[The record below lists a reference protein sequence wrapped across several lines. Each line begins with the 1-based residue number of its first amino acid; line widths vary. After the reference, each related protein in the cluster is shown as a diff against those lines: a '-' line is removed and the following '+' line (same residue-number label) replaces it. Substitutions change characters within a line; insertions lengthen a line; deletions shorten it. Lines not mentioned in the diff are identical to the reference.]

1 MKNKVFIFA
10 LFLLF
15 LPVKSYAFAL
25 TGSTYPIVEPSLLSQ
40 ILRRARKIEE
50 HPERTI
56 KKLKKKVL
64 HYKPDYYNNLSP
76 AQKSYVFYH
85 DPVYTLPVAIP
96 KVKGGKVV
104 GVLYPKGFKFHVLK
118 YLPFDFPTIV
128 IFDMRNK
135 YQRRYAFDK
144 YDKDVTALLFTTSG
158 DLHDIIKTAKKFD
171 KMVYTNINVLDR
183 RFGVKNTVSVVTR
196 SVSRPD
202 DFKVRVIGIK
212 YLRRYYLKTKK

>member
-10 LFLLF
+10 LFLLL
-15 LPVKSYAFAL
+15 LPLKSYALAL
-25 TGSTYPIVEPSLLSQ
+25 TGTTYPIVEPSLLSQ

-64 HYKPDYYNNLSP
+64 HYKPDYYNKLRP

-85 DPVYTLPVAIP
+85 DPIYTLPFSIP

-104 GVLYPKGFKFHVLK
+104 GILYPKGFRFHVLK
-118 YLPFDFPTIV
+118 YLPFDFPTVV
-128 IFDMRNK
+128 IFDMQNK
-135 YQRRYAFDK
+135 YERRYVYNK
-144 YDKDVTALLFTTSG
+144 YDKVVTAVLLTTSG

-171 KMVYTNINVLDR
+171 KMIYTNVNVLDR

-196 SVSRPD
+196 SLSRPD

-212 YLRRYYLKTKK
+212 YLKRYYLKTKK

>member
-1 MKNKVFIFA
+1 MRNKIFIFV

-15 LPVKSYAFAL
+15 LPGKSYAFAL

-40 ILRRARKIEE
+40 ILRRAKKIEE
-50 HPERTI
+50 HPGRII

-64 HYKPDYYNNLSP
+64 HYKPDYYNNLRP
-76 AQKSYVFYH
+76 AQKSYLFYH
-85 DPVYTLPVAIP
+85 DPVYTLPFSIP

-104 GVLYPKGFKFHVLK
+104 GVLYPKGFKFPVLK
-118 YLPFDFPTIV
+118 YLPFDFPTVV

-135 YQRRYAFDK
+135 YERHYVFDK
-144 YDKDVTALLFTTSG
+144 YDKDVTALLLTTSG

-171 KMVYTNINVLDR
+171 KMIYTNINVLDR

-202 DFKVRVIGIK
+202 DFKVRVIGMK
-212 YLRRYYLKTKK
+212 YLKRYYLKTKK